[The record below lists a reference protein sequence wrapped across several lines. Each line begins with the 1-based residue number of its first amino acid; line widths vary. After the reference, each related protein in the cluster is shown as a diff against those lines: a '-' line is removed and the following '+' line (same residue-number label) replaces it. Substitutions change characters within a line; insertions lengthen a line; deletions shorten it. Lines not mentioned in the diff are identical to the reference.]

1 MESVSKILEDLRSIF
16 NSFPVECLLH
26 LRSNTH
32 RLVRFAY
39 TTEDGRGC
47 IVNLLT
53 ELAPCG
59 QIDSRAK
66 LIDFFGGGDPDSE
79 AYQPA
84 FAIVRLWDQQV
95 CSKITARYGANP
107 RLDVETLIDVL
118 DTVIAERIAA
128 AECTEKST
136 PREELSP
143 ASAVGLK
150 RRKVHRSQPA

>member
-1 MESVSKILEDLRSIF
+1 MPSSSIIIDLRAIF
-16 NSFPVECLLH
+16 ELFPLLCLMH
-26 LRSNTH
+26 LRSSTH

-59 QIDSRAK
+59 QIDSRSK

-107 RLDVETLIDVL
+107 RLDVETLISVL
-118 DTVIAERIAA
+118 DAMIAERTAI
-128 AECTEKST
+128 AECAEKST

-150 RRKVHRSQPA
+150 RRKVQRSQPA